1 MDERSSDQLWFITPE
16 NAVVFTYHV
25 IDVHVKSLAF
35 IGSVRLDTHAR
46 YAMFIAEPLSQC
58 SVNRKTGFSNAVS
71 SRWNGTCSLRR
82 KEGYEEVITEIGCGV
97 ISGRRGNGRTANCAA
112 RRRTE
117 HIRASRNPAGPLVGV
132 VNAMVTAFNNQD
144 RAYFQKMIAPDAIWF
159 DEDGHHMAAG
169 VWMNRILSATAPRKL
184 TISNLRVANWDT
196 AGWAGFNYVVD
207 ETGRQLKGTNTLVFK
222 KNGNDWQIV
231 VIHGAIDTFAGAH

>member
-1 MDERSSDQLWFITPE
+1 MK
-16 NAVVFTYHV
+16 
-25 IDVHVKSLAF
+25 KSLL
-35 IGSVRLDTHAR
+35 RLVVVLSLAGA
-46 YAMFIAEPLSQC
+46 AMAGP
-58 SVNRKTGFSNAVS
+58 
-71 SRWNGTCSLRR
+71 
-82 KEGYEEVITEIGCGV
+82 
-97 ISGRRGNGRTANCAA
+97 RTVPQGGGPSIFAPPV
-112 RRRTE
+112 T
-117 HIRASRNPAGPLVGV
+117 PAGPLVGV

-207 ETGRQLKGTNTLVFK
+207 ETGRQLKGTNTLFFK